1 MTPIISVIQSME
13 PKFEFFYAGFMLS
26 VLLDFLE
33 ARVEMEQVC
42 KCKSSVIENHYNN
55 YT

>member
-13 PKFEFFYAGFMLS
+13 PKFEFFDAGFMLS

-42 KCKSSVIENHYNN
+42 NCKSSVIKNLNNN